1 MEFRGE
7 MGDGSGQ
14 RMMKCDMCTKHVKE
28 GSCWE
33 RQSEYTALK
42 FAEVRNMARHV
53 LRIALVLHAVGVRAA
68 LMQLVA
74 RAAQARPRE
83 ATKLR
88 EVIRPKVN

>member
-1 MEFRGE
+1 MEIRGE

-14 RMMKCDMCTKHVKE
+14 RMMKCDMCTEHVKE
-28 GSCWE
+28 GICWE
-33 RQSEYTALK
+33 RQSEWTALK
-42 FAEVRNMARHV
+42 FAEVQNMARHV
-53 LRIALVLHAVGVRAA
+53 LRIALVHAVGVRAA